1 VLQKEDVPNGI
12 YFLNVINRMRK
23 QNKRVFYTI
32 LLVFIVSIIL
42 LLYSLYVRSY
52 YRYENFEQEPPTYT
66 IYVLWTGTNEM
77 SQDRKNAL
85 ENLKVVSEC
94 NVILINPSNLS
105 NYIKPEHP
113 LHEAYEYLSET
124 HKADYMRTYLMH
136 FYGGGYS
143 DIKKTTGSWKKV
155 YDELLNS
162 DKWICGYAE
171 TESSGGIAY
180 PPLVDKWRELIGN
193 AAYIC
198 KPNTPLTNEW
208 YNEMMSLLDMKLEQL
223 KMHPA
228 THPQDKAEDGR
239 GYPIEWNEMLGRIFH
254 RLAYKYKDHVMNTLP
269 ISIFTN
275 YR

>member
-1 VLQKEDVPNGI
+1 
-12 YFLNVINRMRK
+12 MRK
-23 QNKRVFYTI
+23 VHKKILFFILTTSVIIFILILQLKDNKQHYI
-32 LLVFIVSIIL
+32 
-42 LLYSLYVRSY
+42 
-52 YRYENFEQEPPTYT
+52 YESFQDNSPPYKM
-66 IYVLWTGTNEM
+66 YVLWTGTNEM

-105 NYIKPEHP
+105 NYIKSEHP

-143 DIKKTTGSWKKV
+143 DIKKTTGSWKKS

-162 DKWICGYAE
+162 DKWICGYPE
-171 TESSGGIAY
+171 IDGGVGY
-180 PPLVDKWRELIGN
+180 EPLKDKWRELIGN
-193 AAYIC
+193 VAYIC

-208 YNEMMSLLDMKLEQL
+208 YNEMMSLLDTKLEQL